1 MLIVCPQYASPGPVL
16 LRRFVRNKDDPLCD
30 QVLLVDANPSSA
42 RILLPNGKENIVSTS
57 DLAPCP
63 GVKKDLPIK
72 PQMNS
77 DLSDNSSANSP
88 HSDEAVTFESN
99 FNDIPNAS
107 NVNFSPRRSGRT
119 RRARDRYG
127 ERVK

>member
-1 MLIVCPQYASPGPVL
+1 MPTWLLSPGPVL
-16 LRRFVRNKDDPLCD
+16 LRRFVRSKDDPLSD

-42 RILLPNGKENIVSTS
+42 RILFPNGKENTVSTS

-63 GVKKDLPIK
+63 GVRNDLPIK

-77 DLSDNSSANSP
+77 DLSDNSTTNSP
-88 HSDEAVTFESN
+88 QKDEAVTFDPY
-99 FNDIPNAS
+99 FDDTPDAS

-119 RRARDRYG
+119 RRASNWYG
-127 ERVK
+127 